1 MDEFITEYYL
11 IIKKDNR
18 LRQFVLLHLTKL
30 IKRLKNIIEYQLVTK
45 MKKFNYTDNVS
56 GIDVLKKKL
65 KETEKKLLDI
75 KLKSETESESEAS
88 DKEEDT
94 MSDEKILE
102 VKNEILADLK
112 ENNPELELDT
122 WV

>member
-75 KLKSETESESEAS
+75 KLKSETESETS
-88 DKEEDT
+88 DNEEDV

-112 ENNPELELDT
+112 KNNPELELDT

>member
-1 MDEFITEYYL
+1 
-11 IIKKDNR
+11 
-18 LRQFVLLHLTKL
+18 
-30 IKRLKNIIEYQLVTK
+30 

-75 KLKSETESESEAS
+75 KLKSETENETSE
-88 DKEEDT
+88 EEDT